1 MAAVQ
6 TQTQTYTAVCL
17 LCRQERNAADFLLA
31 PNGFTFSAFCRFC
44 RQQHPEQV
52 KRIQREFARG
62 TQYVD
67 AQRAA
72 GFRSSA
78 LQAVVWPVLRELAK
92 RRRVKRK
99 EGITLAE
106 DYAKKLARF
115 PDRVAAIVSKTYAV
129 RGDAALLAD
138 DEANMRIVDLCNELD
153 ETLIDRNKDKRLSP
167 RA

>member
-1 MAAVQ
+1 MAAVEAQ
-6 TQTQTYTAVCL
+6 IQTYTAACL

-31 PNGFTFSAFCRFC
+31 PNGFTFSAFCRVC
-44 RQQHPEQV
+44 RQQQPDEV

-62 TQYVD
+62 EQYVD

-72 GFRSSA
+72 EFRSSA
-78 LQAVVWPVLRELAK
+78 LQAMVYPVLRELAK
-92 RRRVKRK
+92 RRRLKRK

-115 PDRVAAIVSKTYAV
+115 PDRVAAIVGKTYAV
-129 RGDAALLAD
+129 MGDSAPLAD

-153 ETLIDRNKDKRLSP
+153 ETLIDRNKNKRLSP